1 MDLKLDCKFL
11 DSSVTMGSNGELP
24 PLIVQVGNE
33 QTAHKMVANSVAQS
47 GAQMIFLALR
57 PGGWANLC
65 NTIWYQFMSCV
76 CICSTNTHTA
86 HKLVPNSVAQNGAK

>member
-1 MDLKLDCKFL
+1 MDLKLDCKCL

-57 PGGWANLC
+57 PGGWAKNIFDPFHHHPLL
-65 NTIWYQFMSCV
+65 TSSEFTFEQ
-76 CICSTNTHTA
+76 H
-86 HKLVPNSVAQNGAK
+86 